1 MKRDQVG
8 GFFFAFVGIL
18 FFLLSIKLPVG
29 KLTQPGPGIFPL
41 GLSLLLFTAGII
53 IFFSTTKEKT
63 KIDWRKTFSALAKPA
78 AIVLLTLAYII
89 LLSPLGYLI
98 TSFIYLFSLFL
109 LVSRYKWYLSAGLSG
124 ILAVASWI
132 FFGKIL
138 GIQFP
143 LGPWNL

>member
-8 GFFFAFVGIL
+8 GFFFAFIGVI
-18 FFLLSIKLPVG
+18 FFLLSIKLPTG
-29 KLTQPGPGIFPL
+29 KLTQPGPGVFPL
-41 GLSLLLFTAGII
+41 ALSLLLCTVGLM

-63 KIDWRKTFSALAKPA
+63 KIDWRKGLPDLAKPA

-89 LLSPLGYLI
+89 LLGRLGYLL

-109 LVSRYKWYLSAGLSG
+109 LVSRYKWFFSAGLSG
-124 ILAVASWI
+124 ALAIASWI

-138 GIQFP
+138 GIQLP

>member
-1 MKRDQVG
+1 MKRDQAG
-8 GFFFAFVGIL
+8 GFFFVFVGIFF
-18 FFLLSIKLPVG
+18 FFLAIKLPVG

-41 GLSLLLFTAGII
+41 ALSLLLFTVGII
-53 IFFSTTKEKT
+53 IFFSTAKEKT
-63 KIDWRKTFSALAKPA
+63 KIDWRKGFRDLAKPA

-89 LLSPLGYLI
+89 LMGRLGYLL
-98 TSFIYLFSLFL
+98 TSFIYLFSLFF
-109 LVSRYKWYLSAGLSG
+109 LVSRYKWFFCAGLSG

-138 GIQFP
+138 GIQLP